1 MNEVE
6 FDEAFDKFLD
16 SPLCE
21 REVGHISD
29 LLRATF
35 LAGWRGRSSAPAR
48 TARHEGAGGGP
59 VCFPGPD
66 TGGSANRGQRVEGRG
81 RRKGIRP
88 TIV

>member
-35 LAGWRGRSSAPAR
+35 LAGWKAAL
-48 TARHEGAGGGP
+48 
-59 VCFPGPD
+59 
-66 TGGSANRGQRVEGRG
+66 GSDIGKVMKIEER
-81 RRKGIRP
+81 
-88 TIV
+88 

>member
-35 LAGWRGRSSAPAR
+35 LAGWKAALGSDIGKVMKIEER
-48 TARHEGAGGGP
+48 EGAIIR
-59 VCFPGPD
+59 PGPD
-66 TGGSANRGQRVEGRG
+66 GAARRRG
-81 RRKGIRP
+81 RWTRLLSLPRHRRQRQ
-88 TIV
+88 